1 MSAMQNF
8 IGIGVW
14 IAIGVVVGLLMKAV
28 VRRPE
33 DDQGPGTLIL
43 VFLSVF
49 GALIGGMLGVGI
61 FHLREP
67 LALSS
72 GGVGGAVFLSVFMG
86 WLYRWGIR
94 AWA

>member
-1 MSAMQNF
+1 MSAIQNF
-8 IGIGVW
+8 IGIALW
-14 IAIGVVVGLLMKAV
+14 IAIGVVAGLLMKTL

-33 DDQGPGTLIL
+33 DDRGSGTLVL

-72 GGVGGAVFLSVFMG
+72 GGIGGAIFLSVFMG

-94 AWA
+94 VWV